1 MFTGIIQ
8 AIGTVKS
15 FNNENL
21 DIITDSDIFYGHE
34 LGTSIS
40 IDGVCLTLSDYDNKI
55 LKFQVSQETVNRSVI
70 SNYEKGS
77 IVNLELPLT
86 MDKFLSGHLVQGHV
100 DTTTSVLN
108 IEKVSDDLWD
118 YQFSNNNFNYLVDK
132 GSITI
137 NGVSL
142 TVVSPDEEK
151 FSVSVIRETFNRTN
165 FNKLQVGSLVNVE
178 FDIMAKY
185 VERFLDDKWY

>member
-118 YQFSNNNFNYLVDK
+118 YQFSNNNSNYLVDK

-185 VERFLDDKWY
+185 VERFLDDK

>member
-15 FNNENL
+15 FNDENL
-21 DIITDSDIFYGHE
+21 DIIADSDIFYGHE

-118 YQFSNNNFNYLVDK
+118 YHFSTNNSNYLVDK

-142 TVVSPDEEK
+142 TVVSPDEKK

-165 FNKLQVGSLVNVE
+165 FNKLQVGSLVNIE

-185 VERFLDDKWY
+185 VERFLDDK

>member
-15 FNNENL
+15 FNDENL
-21 DIITDSDIFYGHE
+21 DIIADSDIFYGHE

-118 YQFSNNNFNYLVDK
+118 YHFSTNNSNYLVDK

>member
-77 IVNLELPLT
+77 MVNLELPLT

-185 VERFLDDKWY
+185 VERFLDDK

>member
-8 AIGTVKS
+8 ATGIVS
-15 FNNENL
+15 ALNDENL
-21 DIITDSDIFYGHE
+21 DITTDSDIFYGHE

-40 IDGVCLTLSDYDNKI
+40 IDGVCLTLRDYDNEI
-55 LKFQVSQETVNRSVI
+55 LRFQVSQETVKRSII
-70 SNYEKGS
+70 SNYKKGS
-77 IVNLELPLT
+77 HVNLELPLT

-118 YQFSNNNFNYLVDK
+118 YEFSNKNYSYLVDK

-151 FSVSVIRETFNRTN
+151 FTVSVIRETFNRTN
-165 FNKLQVGSLVNVE
+165 FNKLQVG
-178 FDIMAKY
+178 
-185 VERFLDDKWY
+185 